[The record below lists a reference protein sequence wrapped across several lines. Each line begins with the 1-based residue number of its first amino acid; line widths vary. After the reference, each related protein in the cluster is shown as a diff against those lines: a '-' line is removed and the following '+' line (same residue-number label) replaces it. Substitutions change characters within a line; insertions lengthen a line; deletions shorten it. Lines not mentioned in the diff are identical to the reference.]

1 MTQIQ
6 NLNKQFFLYAIYV
19 NIKFWCEIETL
30 KWNITRLPEKTNTN
44 NQIILCM
51 LNQILGYDENPK
63 MAD

>member
-1 MTQIQ
+1 MRLKPS
-6 NLNKQFFLYAIYV
+6 N
-19 NIKFWCEIETL
+19 EI
-30 KWNITRLPEKTNTN
+30 LPDYLKTNTN